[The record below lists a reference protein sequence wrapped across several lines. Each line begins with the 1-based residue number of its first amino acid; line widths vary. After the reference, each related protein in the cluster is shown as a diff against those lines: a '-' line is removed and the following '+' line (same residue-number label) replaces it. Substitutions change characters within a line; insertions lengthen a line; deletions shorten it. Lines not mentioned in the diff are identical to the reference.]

1 MPPPRPP
8 PPTLPSPLERH
19 QRERERR
26 NPTLSVLAG
35 PPGAAL
41 AFWRSWLDT
50 HDRPLAI
57 ASDGAASVCVR
68 EWLTAL
74 DRIRPLASLAA
85 NFLGAAAGM
94 KPGELPARLE
104 AKTEHERDV
113 VLQALWPTLPPGD
126 AATACQLLLRPA
138 QVVHKSGGPVDTL
151 LAEWPTEPLRALG
164 AMHALV
170 PKSQTPALLLS
181 GAGDARWLA
190 DAARFADR
198 AFNAVPSLIM
208 ALQALPA
215 EVDTYL
221 RVPGGSR
228 AQTYVREGLIPL
240 GAPSAEQVQRRL
252 ESLGFPKET
261 QTLDGPLTRLAEEG
275 VPDEVL
281 VHYGEAAR
289 QLKAAVQE
297 SETVDRARSSAE
309 RFLYE
314 LLEAMPATRGLFE
327 LNARAGFRFGSRE
340 IEVDFL
346 SRRLRVAI
354 EVDGYHHFRDEVAYR
369 RDRRKDL
376 ALQRHGYWVV
386 RILANDVVARLE
398 EIRDTLREVVS
409 LRREDPGGS
418 PSHRE
423 DGDAGA

>member
-1 MPPPRPP
+1 MPPSRSSS
-8 PPTLPSPLERH
+8 PTRAHPLERH
-19 QRERERR
+19 QRQRERGH
-26 NPTLSVLAG
+26 PTLSVLAG

-50 HDRPLAI
+50 HARPLALV
-57 ASDGAASVCVR
+57 SEGAPSVGVR
-68 EWLTAL
+68 QWLTAL
-74 DRIRPLASLAA
+74 DRIHPLATLAA
-85 NFLGAAAGM
+85 DFLGAAAGM
-94 KPGELPARLE
+94 RPGELPTRLE
-104 AKTEHERDV
+104 ARTEHERDV
-113 VLQALWPTLPPGD
+113 ILQALWPTLPPGD
-126 AATACQLLLRPA
+126 AATACQLLLRSA
-138 QVVHKSGGPVDTL
+138 QVVHKSGGPVDAL

-170 PKSQTPALLLS
+170 PQSQAPALLLS

-198 AFNAVPSLIM
+198 AFNTVPSLVM

-215 EVDTYL
+215 EVDAYL
-221 RVPGGSR
+221 GLPGGSR
-228 AQTYVREGLIPL
+228 AQTYVREGLLPL
-240 GAPSAEQVQRRL
+240 EAPSAEQLQRRL
-252 ESLGFPKET
+252 ESLGLPKAI
-261 QTLDGPLTRLAEEG
+261 QTLDGPLARLAEEG

-289 QLKAAVQE
+289 YLEAASHG
-297 SETVDRARSSAE
+297 SENVDRARSSAE

-327 LNARAGFRFGSRE
+327 LNARAGFRFGGRE

-376 ALQRHGYWVV
+376 TLQRHGYWVV

-409 LRREDPGGS
+409 LRREGLEGS